1 MDAKN
6 IEIEGQ
12 TYNLNDPDEKRAAIR
27 AWLKVK
33 AREKLGGKDIPSAQ
47 NPEPQPRLPDL
58 NDAQWR
64 GEERPRL
71 Q

>member
-1 MDAKN
+1 METKY
-6 IEIEGQ
+6 IEIDGQ
-12 TYNLNDPDEKRAAIR
+12 TYNLGDPESKKAAIR

-33 AREKLGGKDIPSAQ
+33 AREKLGGKDVPSAQ

-58 NDAQWR
+58 NDARWR

-71 Q
+71 R